1 VEEDSLLHP
10 RGPASFALSRT
21 SRSISGT
28 VFRRE
33 SESAK
38 FDDWMRK
45 ASACSRAKTVV
56 VRPRLTSEA
65 NRAPS
70 HAIESSIAGDGVYGR
85 SGNANSACGTSA
97 PSLRADG

>member
-1 VEEDSLLHP
+1 MEEDSLLHP

-45 ASACSRAKTVV
+45 QAR
-56 VRPRLTSEA
+56 REGRGRLPRRVAAEEDPQLD
-65 NRAPS
+65 RG
-70 HAIESSIAGDGVYGR
+70 ESDPVPPHRKPAAVQTGR
-85 SGNANSACGTSA
+85 NDAWLDRYREG
-97 PSLRADG
+97 R